1 VAGAL
6 TERDFVA
13 KLSRA
18 GFGEIEIRERR
29 TMSVDDAALY
39 PLFTDDLL
47 ELMRTLIPPERQ
59 GELAT
64 AVVVTARPG
73 GLPAAAPG

>member
-13 KLSRA
+13 KLEKA
-18 GFGEIEIRERR
+18 GFEQVEVHERQP
-29 TMSVDDAALY
+29 MSVDDAALY

-47 ELMRTLIPPERQ
+47 ELMRTLIPKRRQ
-59 GELAT
+59 RELAV
-64 AVVVTARPG
+64 AVVISAR
-73 GLPAAAPG
+73 LPR